1 MKVMR
6 IFGGCGVCVVL
17 LLMAGA
23 PCWAGPSQLN
33 LSLTNGGFG
42 FGIDGSGGADFS
54 DGVFD
59 VRVTFQAGPIT
70 SLGSEGTCPECSFNA
85 ESGPGGF
92 IDISFL
98 LDGQTAAEFT
108 GSFIGAEF
116 WADGEDLGNFD
127 GEFVLNGFTGTGS
140 IDLAFGPTIDPNGE
154 NGSLTFSGTA
164 TPEPG
169 TLALLGTGL
178 LGLGPFVRRGLQAHK
193 RR

>member
-6 IFGGCGVCVVL
+6 IFGGCGVCAVL

-33 LSLTNGGFG
+33 LNLTNGSLGFA
-42 FGIDGSGGADFS
+42 IDGSGGGDFS
-54 DGVFD
+54 DGVFEA
-59 VRVTFQAGPIT
+59 RVTFQAGPIT
-70 SLGSEGTCPECSFNA
+70 SFGSEGCPDNCFFNA

-92 IDISFL
+92 IDIVL
-98 LDGQTAAEFT
+98 LNGQTVAEFT

-127 GEFVLNGFTGTGS
+127 AEFVLNGFTGTGS
-140 IDLAFGPTIDPNGE
+140 IHFAFGPTIDPNGE

-178 LGLGPFVRRGLQAHK
+178 LGLGPFLGRPFRRA
-193 RR
+193 